1 MESVIIDLLDFK
13 RIQKMSGESEEMSF
27 YQKKRQETEAALLAE
42 LNENGKKLFAA
53 YQLDADSAA
62 WCQCYESEIEVL
74 YLGIKIGMEI
84 QEAFRQ
90 MEE

>member
-1 MESVIIDLLDFK
+1 MPCFGKMKSDIESRLQTCLGEKDKELIAEYKQVLTNILEFK
-13 RIQKMSGESEEMSF
+13 
-27 YQKKRQETEAALLAE
+27 
-42 LNENGKKLFAA
+42 N
-53 YQLDADSAA
+53 
-62 WCQCYESEIEVL
+62 YESEIEVL